1 MPSLSESLPTDCR
14 EDFCLALKA
23 VRERKG
29 VTLSEIAEVTK
40 IPTSVFAAL
49 ERNDLRCWPKGLFK
63 RSFFRDYVGMIG
75 LPVAEACEVF
85 VKLFP
90 DDEGAAPAPPVEE
103 APRRSIRNAVTIP
116 PAIAAVWRYIADVM
130 SHALGISAGGA
141 PESTEEPEERPWVT
155 DARRVGPPP
164 RLRVRIKI
172 SR

>member
-1 MPSLSESLPTDCR
+1 MR
-14 EDFCLALKA
+14 E
-23 VRERKG
+23 G
-29 VTLSEIAEVTK
+29 
-40 IPTSVFAAL
+40 AAGAGHASGIQQRDL
-49 ERNDLRCWPKGLFK
+49 EPEAAAQF
-63 RSFFRDYVGMIG
+63 
-75 LPVAEACEVF
+75 VAPLVAHSRWR
-85 VKLFP
+85 
-90 DDEGAAPAPPVEE
+90 DDEGAAVAPPVEE

-141 PESTEEPEERPWVT
+141 PESTEEPEERPWIT